1 MCAPRLANDTVM
13 LTATVMLT
21 IVSNMFNSFV
31 LINFL
36 CPHYIV
42 IIDHCQGVSWI
53 ILKKTRKKT
62 RGCFFIDAWGF
73 YLQKRG

>member
-13 LTATVMLT
+13 LTATVMFT

-36 CPHYIV
+36 CLKYTIV
-42 IIDHCQGVSWI
+42 IGLCQ
-53 ILKKTRKKT
+53 
-62 RGCFFIDAWGF
+62 
-73 YLQKRG
+73 Q